1 MMREVRSNSESMT
14 VTEAAWWA
22 LATVLTV
29 WSLLAVGLAQTGL
42 FRDWALLAAGLLA
55 CMVGWGVVRI
65 MKPLLRLRS
74 SRRESLFL
82 AVILAAGFGLFG
94 WPAEHFPMLGD
105 SSIYPNTAAML
116 IRTGDLEYHYDP
128 LDDLALEQKQL
139 FYVPSDRQIPGIE
152 IQSYQGLLYGAY
164 YVTDVDQNTVV
175 SSRPPVAIAWM
186 GLFGMLLGE
195 RGMLYVTPLFGA
207 MSLAA
212 LYFLGKRV
220 FDPGTG
226 ALAAVSLLVSFPQLH
241 FSRAPYAEV
250 VGQFFV
256 LIALYAWGAYLQ
268 RRQPMY
274 ILAGLG
280 ALTAAFATR
289 IDAILMLPTLALFTL
304 LLFLQRD
311 WKGPLLVGVGLV
323 AAVGFTLWTVN
334 RPYTGATAELLLVGQ
349 LRFLRQ
355 LGPSTT
361 LALVVFPALTLV
373 LALLLKRRLPW
384 ARLWRFAR
392 WGLSTGVVLAIAY
405 ALYIRPLRPEY
416 VTLNGTRFYTHNEEL
431 MTLAAQYLG
440 HPTLWLG
447 ALGMILVIRQRRI
460 PLEQILV
467 LFFVTFFTVSFFWKY
482 TTARVYPVAL
492 RRLVP
497 EVLPGFF
504 LLGAFALQQVRQ
516 RRAWRWAVLGLAG
529 LTMALLMCVSMPY
542 WFYSEA
548 EGARDLLD
556 ALAKRLPS
564 NAVILFE
571 PGREGSIAGWFATP
585 LWSFHQRQA
594 LLFNEGELDHSTV
607 DEVVCLWQGQ
617 GKAVY
622 VVSWQD
628 PAEWWPGDFQ
638 GQLEEEVIWDSGI
651 IGQSLNF
658 PPLIWRFAFTF
669 SIYRLD
675 EAGCASSSGG
685 YPPPYAPLFD
695 APRQQC
701 YNTHGLSRADKVP

>member
-1 MMREVRSNSESMT
+1 MT
-14 VTEAAWWA
+14 VTEVAWWA

-29 WSLLAVGLAQTGL
+29 WSLLAVGLAQAGL
-42 FRDWALLAAGLLA
+42 FRGWALLVAGLLA

-65 MKPLLRLRS
+65 MKPFLRLQS

-82 AVILAAGFGLFG
+82 AVILAAGFLLFG

-116 IRTGDLEYHYDP
+116 IRSGGLEYHYDP
-128 LDDLALEQKQL
+128 LDGLTLEQKQL
-139 FYVPSDRQIPGIE
+139 FYVPSDRQIPGVE

-164 YVTDVDQNTVV
+164 YVTDVDQNAVV
-175 SSRPPVAIAWM
+175 SSRPPVAITWM
-186 GLFGMLLGE
+186 GLFGMLFGE

-226 ALAAVSLLVSFPQLH
+226 ALAAVLLLVSFPQLH
-241 FSRAPYAEV
+241 FSRTPYAEV

-256 LIALYAWGAYLQ
+256 LVTLYTWTAYLQ
-268 RRQPMY
+268 RRRPMY

-289 IDAILMLPTLALFTL
+289 IDTILMLPTLGLFTL
-304 LLFLQRD
+304 LLFLRRD
-311 WKGPLLVGVGLV
+311 WKGLLFVGVGLV
-323 AAVGFTLWTVN
+323 VAVGLTLWTVN
-334 RPYTGATAELLLVGQ
+334 RPYTEATAELLLIGQ

-355 LGPSTT
+355 LGPGAT
-361 LALVVFPALTLV
+361 LALIALLGLTLA
-373 LALLLKRRLPW
+373 LAPLLKRRLPW
-384 ARLWRFAR
+384 ARLSRFAR
-392 WGLSTGVVLAIAY
+392 WGLSAAVVLAIAY

-416 VTLNGTRFYTHNEEL
+416 VTLNGTQFYTHNEEL
-431 MTLAAQYLG
+431 MALAAQYLG
-440 HPTLWLG
+440 HPTVWLG
-447 ALGMILVIRQRRI
+447 ALGMILVIRQHRI

-467 LFFVTFFTVSFFWKY
+467 LFFVTFFAVSFFWKY

-492 RRLVP
+492 RRLVS

-504 LLGAFALQQVRQ
+504 LLGAFALQRVKQ
-516 RRAWRWAVLGLAG
+516 RRAWRWAALGLAG
-529 LTMALLMCVSMPY
+529 LTMALLMRVSVPY
-542 WFYSEA
+542 WFYREA
-548 EGARDLLD
+548 EGAGDLLD

-564 NAVILFE
+564 DAVILFE

-607 DEVVCLWQGQ
+607 DEVLCLWQGQ

-622 VVSWQD
+622 AVSWHD

-638 GQLEEEVIWDSGI
+638 GRLEEEVIWDSGI
-651 IGQSLNF
+651 IGQSLHF
-658 PPLIWRFAFTF
+658 PPLMWRFAFTF
-669 SIYRLD
+669 SIYRLEEID
-675 EAGCASSSGG
+675 CAPSSGG
-685 YPPPYAPLFD
+685 YSPPYAQPFD

-701 YNTHGLSRADKVP
+701 YNTHGLSRVDKVP

>member
-1 MMREVRSNSESMT
+1 MMREIRSNSESMT
-14 VTEAAWWA
+14 VTETAWWA

-29 WSLLAVGLAQTGL
+29 WSLLAVGLAQVGL
-42 FRDWALLAAGLLA
+42 FRGWALLAAGLLA
-55 CMVGWGVVRI
+55 CMVGWGVVRT

-74 SRRESLFL
+74 WRRESLFL

-94 WPAEHFPMLGD
+94 WPAEHFPMIGD

-116 IRTGDLEYHYDP
+116 IRTGGLEYHYDP
-128 LDDLALEQKQL
+128 LDGLTLEQKQL
-139 FYVPSDRQIPGIE
+139 FYVPSDRQIPGVE

-164 YVTDVDQNTVV
+164 YIMDADQNTVV

-186 GLFGMLLGE
+186 GLFGMLFGE

-220 FDPGTG
+220 FGPGTG
-226 ALAAVSLLVSFPQLH
+226 ALAAVLLLVSFPQLH

-256 LIALYAWGAYLQ
+256 LVALYTWAAYLQ

-289 IDAILMLPTLALFTL
+289 IDAILVLPTLALFIL
-304 LLFLQRD
+304 LLFLRRD
-311 WKGPLLVGVGLV
+311 WNGLLFVGVGLV
-323 AAVGFTLWTVN
+323 ATVGLALWTVN
-334 RPYTGATAELLLVGQ
+334 RPYTGATAELLLIGQ
-349 LRFLRQ
+349 LRFLCQ
-355 LGPSTT
+355 LGPGAILALMTLLGLT
-361 LALVVFPALTLV
+361 LA

-392 WGLSTGVVLAIAY
+392 RGLSAAVVLAIAY

-416 VTLNGTRFYTHNEEL
+416 VTLNGTQFYTHNEEL

-440 HPTLWLG
+440 HPTVWLG
-447 ALGMILVIRQRRI
+447 ALGMVLVIRQHRI
-460 PLEQILV
+460 PPEQVMV
-467 LFFVTFFTVSFFWKY
+467 LFFVTFFAVSFFWKY

-497 EVLPGFF
+497 EVLPGFL
-504 LLGAFALQQVRQ
+504 LLGAFALQRMRQ
-516 RRAWRWAVLGLAG
+516 RRAWRWAALGLAG
-529 LTMALLMCVSMPY
+529 LTMALLMRVSVPY
-542 WFYSEA
+542 WFYREA

-564 NAVILFE
+564 DAVILFE
-571 PGREGSIAGWFATP
+571 PGREGSIVGWFAAP

-594 LLFNEGELDHSTV
+594 LLFNEGKLDHSTV
-607 DEVVCLWQGQ
+607 DEVLCLWQGQ
-617 GKAVY
+617 GKEIYA
-622 VVSWQD
+622 VSWRD

-638 GQLEEEVIWDSGI
+638 GRLEEEVIWDSDI
-651 IGQSLNF
+651 IGQSLHF

-669 SIYRLD
+669 SIYRLEEVD
-675 EAGCASSSGG
+675 CAPSSGG
-685 YPPPYAPLFD
+685 YPPPYAQPFD

-701 YNTHGLSRADKVP
+701 YNTHRLSRADKVP